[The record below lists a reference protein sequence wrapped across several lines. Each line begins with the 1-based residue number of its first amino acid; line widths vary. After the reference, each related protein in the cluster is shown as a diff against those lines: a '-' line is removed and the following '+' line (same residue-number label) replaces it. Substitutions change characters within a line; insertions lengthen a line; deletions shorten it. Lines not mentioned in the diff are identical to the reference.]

1 MRLKADFEADWV
13 GHLRSELVLAQGWSA
28 SEVAALD
35 DRDIRYRYLDG
46 QRRRIAIRPRAI
58 QIAHE
63 FLCPPQHE
71 PGWKTL
77 QAKALK
83 GEDLNPHL
91 SKRHASLFNSDGLL
105 AEWGVHH
112 FHLGRLVDA
121 SNPAYVERTG
131 PLLYALVNDQT
142 FCAINLYSHQDFENT
157 SVLEI
162 IHNNW
167 PDLISRYRVRGV
179 TAGSWSA
186 AEKRAFRLKNG
197 NVLTAVADGAVYM
210 PISGGVMASGVSAEA
225 VRLADFG
232 HDRIRALQTSFEL
245 KLPEL
250 LPTLTKHGY
259 AGEDEVE
266 AQLKIAVSGPQVY
279 FPKFGVLVN
288 LAVA

>member
-13 GHLRSELVLAQGWSA
+13 VHLRSELVLAQGWSA

-35 DRDIRYRYLDG
+35 DREIRYRYLDG
-46 QRRRIAIRPRAI
+46 QRRRIAIRHRAI
-58 QIAHE
+58 QIARE
-63 FLCPPQHE
+63 FLCPTQHE
-71 PGWKTL
+71 PGWRTL

-112 FHLGRLVDA
+112 FHLGRLADA

-142 FCAINLYSHQDFENT
+142 FYAVNVYSHQDFEDT

-179 TAGSWSA
+179 TAGNWSA
-186 AEKRAFRLKNG
+186 AEKRALRKKNG
-197 NVLTAVADGAVYM
+197 NVFAAVADGTVYM
-210 PISGGVMASGVSAEA
+210 PISGGVMSSGVIAEA

-232 HDRIRALQTSFEL
+232 HDRIHALQTSFEL
-245 KLPEL
+245 KLAEL

-259 AGEDEVE
+259 SGEDEVE
-266 AQLKIAVSGPQVY
+266 AQLKFGVNGPQVF
-279 FPKFGVLVN
+279 FPKFGI
-288 LAVA
+288 LATLTV